1 MKNETIL
8 KRPVPER
15 ANLMKPDGTKAY
27 KEKNT
32 FWISAAYLVLNLA
45 LISDTYMKNY
55 FWNQIKE

>member
-8 KRPVPER
+8 KRPVLER
-15 ANLMKPDGTKAY
+15 ANLIKPDGTKVY

-32 FWISAAYLVLNLA
+32 FWINAAQLVLNLA

-55 FWNQIKE
+55 LWKQIKE